1 VDAYYRRLIG
11 PAWMFRYP
19 KYCVKT
25 HYCAQE
31 RRLIIMANLT
41 YPANLKYTE
50 SDEWVRVDGDQATIG
65 ITDYAQDQLGDIVYI
80 ELAWDA
86 SQNVSHEG
94 KFGDIE
100 SVKATSEL
108 FSPISGEVVKV
119 NEALKDQPELI
130 NDSPYDEGWML
141 VVKVTKPEELDSLM
155 SAEEYQQ
162 YLQGR

>member
-1 VDAYYRRLIG
+1 
-11 PAWMFRYP
+11 
-19 KYCVKT
+19 
-25 HYCAQE
+25 
-31 RRLIIMANLT
+31 MANLT

-80 ELAWDA
+80 ELPWDA
-86 SQNVSHEG
+86 SQSVSQG
-94 KFGDIE
+94 VKFGDIE

-108 FSPISGEVVKV
+108 ISPIGGEVVKV
-119 NEALKDQPELI
+119 NEALKDTPELI

-141 VVKVTKPEELDSLM
+141 VVKVAKPEELDSLM